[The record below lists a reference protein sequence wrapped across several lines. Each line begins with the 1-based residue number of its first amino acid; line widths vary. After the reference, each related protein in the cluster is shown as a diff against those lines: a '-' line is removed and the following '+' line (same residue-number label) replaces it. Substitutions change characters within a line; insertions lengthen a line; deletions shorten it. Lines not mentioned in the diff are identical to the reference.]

1 MVTMT
6 SFLPSAAGSSS
17 LQHEE
22 GENVKSEK
30 NVSDAGDDRFATK
43 ARPRL
48 SVVLLTYNRS
58 AQVLD
63 TIARLIALPDRMHLI
78 IVDNGSTD
86 GTPEHIAACFPGV
99 TLLTAQKNLGA
110 AGRNLGVA
118 SATTDY
124 VAFCDDDMWWN
135 PGSLSRAVELLEQAP
150 RVGVLSARVLVDE
163 AGEIDAT
170 CRLMARSPLDATGLP
185 GPSLIGYI
193 AGACVFRTSL
203 YRQIGG
209 YEPRFFIGGEETLVA
224 LDVLASGFA
233 IVYAEEL
240 IVHHHPSPL
249 RDSGLRR
256 RMLARNAAW
265 VAWMRLSWREAW
277 RATWAAVDVMRR
289 EGTLITDASALVAAL
304 PWALSRRRPLPPEV
318 ERMIEAVRRSEALDG
333 PC

>member
-1 MVTMT
+1 MKKVR
-6 SFLPSAAGSSS
+6 
-17 LQHEE
+17 
-22 GENVKSEK
+22 NVKNEK
-30 NVSDAGDDRFATK
+30 NVNDAGDDRSATK
-43 ARPRL
+43 ARPRI

-58 AQVLD
+58 AQVLE
-63 TIARLIALPDRMHLI
+63 TIARLIALPDRTQLI
-78 IVDNGSTD
+78 VVDNGSTD

-163 AGEIDAT
+163 AGETDTT

-193 AGACVFRTSL
+193 AGSCVFRTSL

-224 LDVLASGFA
+224 LDVLARGFA

-249 RDSGLRR
+249 RDSALRR

-277 RATWAAVDVMRR
+277 RATWAAADVMRR
-289 EGTLITDASALVAAL
+289 EGTFITDASALVAAL
-304 PWALSRRRPLPPEV
+304 PWALSRRRRLPRKV
-318 ERMIEAVRRSEALDG
+318 ERMREAVRRSEALDG